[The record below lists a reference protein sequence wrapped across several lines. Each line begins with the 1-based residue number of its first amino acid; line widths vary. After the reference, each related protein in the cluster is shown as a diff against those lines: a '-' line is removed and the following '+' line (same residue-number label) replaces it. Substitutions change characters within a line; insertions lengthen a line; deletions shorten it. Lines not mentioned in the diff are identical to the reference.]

1 MLERV
6 ATGRAALACTALAC
20 ATVATA
26 SPRPQAPA
34 RDAGWGVHLAT
45 FDALDDVRA
54 AIPASGGGIVAALG
68 PGGVVHVATDGT
80 RRVIVAPWPAG
91 GILEAVALSRAP
103 DGRLAVVDRAGGAVV
118 LFAEDGNGVPARLA
132 PRTADGRAM
141 RPVGV
146 AFDGTTACVADGA
159 SPVVAACDEGGTV
172 VRRMTVQAPAGGLAP
187 VLGDVAFA
195 SGALAI
201 TDAANHRVAF
211 LSPVN
216 GTLVASRGDRGAFP
230 GMWQTP
236 AGIAT
241 DGTSFFVTDQYN
253 HRVVR
258 VDARGETV
266 DQWGQHAV
274 KPREGNGRIHYP
286 VRAVH
291 CGGSTPE
298 SPAPRVAVAEPFER
312 RVQVF
317 GPNDP
322 SAAPAPRMTPLPSM
336 DGVASHF
343 STELAL
349 DGRTLAVYE
358 PESASVLVFDLRNE
372 PPIHVTTLGGPG
384 RTMGQFGQVSA
395 IGVDEAAN
403 RLWAVDPVRGVI
415 AEFALLRD
423 GRAPRFDPFMPRAVR
438 EVSLAAIARAAAA
451 AAPGLPASI
460 HPVDLERLPG
470 GGFVLLDR
478 TGPRLIGI
486 DRDLRFAWIAH
497 GWSGAG
503 AMRLPAQCAL
513 DGAGRL
519 LVTDA
524 AEPTVRAYSA
534 TDGAFLRAWKV
545 PGSPRLFG
553 VSPVPGGVALTD
565 ARHDAVRVVA
575 LGERAD
581 AEDLATGGTTG
592 SKPGELWQPASL
604 AWSPAD
610 VRLFVADHGNHRL
623 QCFTDRAQWESSF
636 GIGRA
641 WVRPRDPGASAPVNP
656 PARLPSAD
664 GAADTRAQFP
674 GATDG
679 SDGWRAVRS
688 NSGAFTVRWRWA
700 GGAVKVRDPFGVE
713 VEART
718 ADGSPVEASLR
729 FDAVMPH
736 HGHGMNV
743 NPTTEDAGPGAW
755 RVRNGLMHMPGR
767 WELHFD
773 LATPDGDRTE
783 RAQDT
788 VELP

>member
-1 MLERV
+1 V
-6 ATGRAALACTALAC
+6 HADAG
-20 ATVATA
+20 
-26 SPRPQAPA
+26 A
-34 RDAGWGVHLAT
+34 RDAGWGVPLAT

-54 AIPASGGGIVAALG
+54 ALPAPDGSIIAALG
-68 PGGVVHVATDGT
+68 PGGVVHVAKDGT

-91 GILEAVALSRAP
+91 GILEAVCLARMP
-103 DGRLAVVDRAGGAVV
+103 DGRIAVVDRAGGTVAFV
-118 LFAEDGNGVPARLA
+118 AEDAAVPPVRLV
-132 PRTADGRAM
+132 PRTGDARAM

-146 AFDGTTACVADGA
+146 AFDGTTAFVADGA
-159 SPVVAACDEGGTV
+159 SPVVAVCDSSGTV
-172 VRRMTVQAPAGGLAP
+172 VRRITLPSPADGLPP
-187 VLGDVAFA
+187 VVSDVAFA
-195 SGALAI
+195 AGTLAI
-201 TDAANHRVAF
+201 TDAANHRITF
-211 LSPVN
+211 LSPAN
-216 GTLVASRGDRGAFP
+216 GSVTASRGDRGAFP

-236 AGIAT
+236 VGIAS
-241 DGTSFFVTDQYN
+241 DGSAFFVTDQYN

-258 VDARGETV
+258 VDSRGETL

-286 VRAVH
+286 VRAIH
-291 CGGSTPE
+291 GGGDGPSH
-298 SPAPRVAVAEPFER
+298 APRVAVAEPFER

-322 SAAPAPRMTPLPSM
+322 SAAAAPRMTPLPSM

-358 PESASVLVFDLRNE
+358 PESASMLVFDLRHE
-372 PPIHVTTLGGPG
+372 PPIHVTTIGGPG

-395 IGVDEAAN
+395 IAVDEAAN
-403 RLWAVDPVRGVI
+403 RLWAIDPVRGVI
-415 AEFALLRD
+415 AEFALVRD

-438 EVSLAAIARAAAA
+438 EASLAAIARSAAAA
-451 AAPGLPASI
+451 SPALPASI
-460 HPVDLERLPG
+460 HPVDMVRLPG

-486 DRDLRFAWIAH
+486 DRDLRFAWCAH
-497 GWSGAG
+497 GWTDGG
-503 AMRLPAQCAL
+503 AMGLPVQCAL
-513 DGAGRL
+513 DAAGRL

-524 AEPTVRAYSA
+524 AEPVVRAYSVS
-534 TDGAFLRAWKV
+534 DGAFLQAWTV
-545 PGSPRLFG
+545 PGSRRLFG
-553 VSPVPGGVALTD
+553 IASVPSGVAVTD
-565 ARHDAVRVVA
+565 AGRDTVYAIT
-575 LGERAD
+575 LGASG
-581 AEDLATGGTTG
+581 AATIVATGGSTG

-604 AWSPAD
+604 AWGAAD
-610 VRLFVADHGNHRL
+610 ARLYVADHGNHRL
-623 QCFTDRAQWESSF
+623 QCFTDRATWESSF

-641 WVRPRDPGASAPVNP
+641 WVRPRDPNATAPVNP
-656 PARLPSAD
+656 PSKLPSAE

-674 GATDG
+674 APVDSG
-679 SDGWRAVRS
+679 DGWRTVHA
-688 NSGAFTVRWRWA
+688 NSGALVVRWRWA

-713 VEART
+713 VEAR
-718 ADGSPVEASLR
+718 AVDGSPVAASLR

-743 NPTTEDAGPGAW
+743 VPSVEEAGPGAW

-773 LATPDGDRTE
+773 LTMPDGLRTE
-783 RAQDT
+783 RAQDV

>member
-1 MLERV
+1 M
-6 ATGRAALACTALAC
+6 ALAFA
-20 ATVATA
+20 ATA
-26 SPRPQAPA
+26 VASTASAGPRAGQPA
-34 RDAGWGVHLAT
+34 RDAGWGTHLAT

-54 AIPASGGGIVAALG
+54 AIPASDGSIVAALG
-68 PGGVVHVATDGT
+68 PGGVVHVSRDGT
-80 RRVIVAPWPAG
+80 RRAIVAPWPAG
-91 GILEAVALSRAP
+91 GILEAVALARAP
-103 DGRLAVVDRAGGAVV
+103 EGRLAIVDRAGGAVV
-118 LFAEDGNGVPARLA
+118 LVAEDGSGAPVRLV

-146 AFDGTTACVADGA
+146 AFDGTAAYVADGA
-159 SPVVAACDEGGTV
+159 SPAVAACDGSGGV
-172 VRRMTVQAPAGGLAP
+172 VRRLTIPAPADGVPP

-195 SGALAI
+195 SGTLAL
-201 TDAANHRVAF
+201 TDAANHRVMF
-211 LSPVN
+211 VSPAN
-216 GTLVASRGDRGAFP
+216 GAVTASRGDRGAFP

-236 AGIAT
+236 AGIAS
-241 DGTSFFVTDQYN
+241 DGTSFFVTDRYN

-258 VDARGETV
+258 VDARGETI

-291 CGGSTPE
+291 GGGS
-298 SPAPRVAVAEPFER
+298 SPASPDRRVAVAEPFER

-322 SAAPAPRMTPLPSM
+322 SAAPAPRVTPLPSM

-349 DGRTLAVYE
+349 DGRTLATYE

-438 EVSLAAIARAAAA
+438 EASLAAIACPAAA
-451 AAPGLPASI
+451 AAPALPASI
-460 HPVDLERLPG
+460 HPVDIERLPG

-478 TGPRLIGI
+478 AGPRLIGL
-486 DRDLRFAWIAH
+486 DRDLRFAWCAH
-497 GWSGAG
+497 GWPGAG
-503 AMRLPAQCAL
+503 AMRLPTQCAL
-513 DGAGRL
+513 DGGGRL
-519 LVTDA
+519 LVADA
-524 AEPTVRAYSA
+524 SEPVVRAYSP
-534 TDGAFLRAWKV
+534 TDGAFLRAWNV
-545 PGSPRLFG
+545 TGSPRLFG
-553 VSPVPGGVALTD
+553 VASVPGGVALTD
-565 ARHDAVRVVA
+565 ARRDAVRIVR
-575 LGERAD
+575 LGDAAE
-581 AEDLATGGTTG
+581 AEDLAVGGATG
-592 SKPGELWQPASL
+592 SRPGELWQPASL
-604 AWSPAD
+604 AWGAAD
-610 VRLFVADHGNHRL
+610 GRLYVADHGNHRL
-623 QCFTDRAQWESSF
+623 QCFTGRAQWESSF

-641 WVRPRDPGASAPVNP
+641 WVRPRDPGAAAPVNP
-656 PARLPSAD
+656 PARLPSAE

-674 GATDG
+674 VATDSG
-679 SDGWRAVRS
+679 DGWRSVRS

-713 VEART
+713 VEARA
-718 ADGSPVEASLR
+718 ADGSPVAASLR

-743 NPTTEDAGPGAW
+743 NPAVEDAGPGAW

-773 LATPDGDRTE
+773 LTTPDGDRTE

-788 VELP
+788 VDLP